1 MILGIDPGINTMGYG
16 LIETVK
22 DQLIL
27 VDYGTI
33 KTSAKTPFAQRLKK
47 LYDGVSEI
55 IAKYKP
61 DEMAIEEAFYHKNVR
76 VALTLGHARAAAIL
90 ASVNSGVE
98 VSEYSPRE
106 VKQSVVGSGSASKE
120 QVQFMVKAILK
131 LDKNPTPHDA
141 SDALAVAICH
151 RNRSGFNKMIIS
163 N

>member
-16 LIETVK
+16 LIKTVK
-22 DQLIL
+22 DEQVL

-33 KTSAKTPFAQRLKK
+33 KTSAKSPFAHRLKK

-55 IAKYKP
+55 IAKYQP
-61 DEMAIEEAFYHKNVR
+61 DEMAIEEAFYHKNVK
-76 VALTLGHARAAAIL
+76 VAMTLGHARAAAIL
-90 ASVNSGVE
+90 ASVNAGIE
-98 VSEYSPRE
+98 VSEYSPLE

-120 QVQFMVKAILK
+120 QVQFMVRVILK

-141 SDALAVAICH
+141 SDALGVAICH
-151 RNRSGFNKMIIS
+151 HNRSGFNKRIIS